1 MVEQSNT
8 CESHCDAILVASL
21 NNIIVT
27 DRTAGLSD
35 EINAALSSTLYIV
48 TEWEE
53 CVRAKGYTL
62 NGLQPSCLFLTG
74 KRCWLLGKE
83 TLPSIGF

>member
-27 DRTAGLSD
+27 DATACLCYIFYTALVCTLDDLGTFGN
-35 EINAALSSTLYIV
+35 ENAL
-48 TEWEE
+48 
-53 CVRAKGYTL
+53 VR
-62 NGLQPSCLFLTG
+62 LTAV
-74 KRCWLLGKE
+74 
-83 TLPSIGF
+83 